1 MKYSQSAVNKYQK
14 DKYYKI
20 SVNIPR
26 EYKDNLQ
33 KEADRRGVSVSRMVA
48 QILGDSLGLD
58 LVLDGV
64 LPSLKGRSD
73 EDASSGT

>member
-48 QILGDSLGLD
+48 QILGVSLGLD

-64 LPSLKGRSD
+64 LPSLKGK
-73 EDASSGT
+73 SGESGQQGA